1 MPDALPPPSEIGA
14 NATGSRAGGQL
25 AVRTASGLLLAAFAL
40 AVACVGGWP
49 FVAFWG
55 GAAVLVFWE
64 WTRLV
69 AGSHSRVFLLAGGL
83 SVALAAGLA
92 GAMGNSAAG
101 VHPVQLV
108 LALVV
113 LTLGMLAAAAL
124 AHRNNPITAAL
135 GVLYAGALAL
145 GPIVLRSDVDAGL
158 LAVVFLFAVV
168 WVTDIVAYL
177 VGRAVGGP
185 KLAPAISPNKTW
197 SGAISGTAAAVV
209 VAAALGLAA
218 GLAGVSTIAMLA
230 AMLSVIGQIGDLF
243 ESALKRR
250 FGAKDSSH
258 LIPGHGGLMDRLDA
272 FVAAA
277 VVAAAIGV
285 GRGGLDAPARGLLS
299 W

>member
-1 MPDALPPPSEIGA
+1 MPDSVPPPSEIGA
-14 NATGSRAGGQL
+14 HTAGSRAWGQL
-25 AVRTASGLLLAAFAL
+25 AVRTASGLVLAPI
-40 AVACVGGWP
+40 AVAVAYFGGWA

-55 GAAVLVFWE
+55 GAAVLVFLE
-64 WTRLV
+64 WTGLV
-69 AGSHSRVFLLAGGL
+69 AGSHSRISLLPGGL

-101 VHPVQLV
+101 VHPMRLV

-113 LTLGMLAAAAL
+113 LAVGTLAAAAL
-124 AHRNNPITAAL
+124 ARHKNPVTAAV

-145 GPIVLRSDVDAGL
+145 APIVLRSDVEAGF

-197 SGAISGTAAAVV
+197 SGAIAGTAAAVA
-209 VAAALGLAA
+209 VATTIGLAA
-218 GLAGVSTIAMLA
+218 NLVGVGRIAMLA
-230 AMLSVIGQIGDLF
+230 AGLSVAGQIGDLF
-243 ESALKRR
+243 ESALKRQ
-250 FGAKDSSH
+250 FGVKDSSH

-277 VVAAAIGV
+277 ALAAVIGV
-285 GRGGLDAPARGLLS
+285 GRGGLEAPGRGLLS

>member
-1 MPDALPPPSEIGA
+1 MPDSVPPPSEIGA
-14 NATGSRAGGQL
+14 HTAGSRAWGQL
-25 AVRTASGLLLAAFAL
+25 AVRTASGLVLAPI
-40 AVACVGGWP
+40 AVAVAYFGGWA

-55 GAAVLVFWE
+55 GAAVLVFLE
-64 WTRLV
+64 WTGLV
-69 AGSHSRVFLLAGGL
+69 AGSHSRISLLPGGL

-101 VHPVQLV
+101 VHPMRLV

-113 LTLGMLAAAAL
+113 LAVGTLAAAAL
-124 AHRNNPITAAL
+124 ARHKNPVTAAV

-145 GPIVLRSDVDAGL
+145 APIVLRSDVEAGF

-197 SGAISGTAAAVV
+197 SGAITGTAAAVA
-209 VAAALGLAA
+209 VATIIGLAADLGGVGRIATLAA
-218 GLAGVSTIAMLA
+218 GLSA
-230 AMLSVIGQIGDLF
+230 AGQIGDLS

-250 FGAKDSSH
+250 FGVKDSGH

-277 VVAAAIGV
+277 VLAAVIGV
-285 GRGGLDAPARGLLS
+285 GRGGLDAPGRGLM

>member
-1 MPDALPPPSEIGA
+1 MPDAVPPPSEIGA
-14 NATGSRAGGQL
+14 HTAGSRAGGQL
-25 AVRTASGLLLAAFAL
+25 AVRTASGLVLAATAL
-40 AVACVGGWP
+40 AIAFFGGWA

-55 GAAVLVFWE
+55 GAAVLVLSE
-64 WTRLV
+64 WIGLV
-69 AGSHSRVFLLAGGL
+69 AGRHSRVALLAGGL

-92 GAMGNSAAG
+92 GAMGNSAAA
-101 VHPVQLV
+101 VHPGRLV

-113 LTLGMLAAAAL
+113 LALGTLATGAL
-124 AHRNNPITAAL
+124 ARHKDPVTTAA

-145 GPIVLRSDVDAGL
+145 APILLRSDVEAGF

-168 WVTDIVAYL
+168 WVTDVVAYL

-197 SGAISGTAAAVV
+197 SGAIGGTAAAVA
-209 VAAALGLAA
+209 VATTIGLAA
-218 GLAGVSTIAMLA
+218 NLVGVGRIAMLA
-230 AMLSVIGQIGDLF
+230 AGLSVAGQIGDLF
-243 ESALKRR
+243 ESALKRQ
-250 FGAKDSSH
+250 FGVKDSSH

-277 VVAAAIGV
+277 ALAAVIGV
-285 GRGGLDAPARGLLS
+285 GRGGLEAPGRGLLS

>member
-1 MPDALPPPSEIGA
+1 
-14 NATGSRAGGQL
+14 
-25 AVRTASGLLLAAFAL
+25 VRTASGLILAAFAL
-40 AVACVGGWP
+40 AVAYVGGWP

-69 AGSHSRVFLLAGGL
+69 AGSNSRVTLLAGGL
-83 SVALAAGLA
+83 PVVLAAGLA
-92 GAMGNSAAG
+92 GAMGNSAG
-101 VHPVQLV
+101 VHPVRLV

-113 LTLGMLAAAAL
+113 LAMGTLAAAAL
-124 AHRNNPITAAL
+124 ARHKNPITAAV

-145 GPIVLRSDVDAGL
+145 GPIVLRSDVDAGF

-168 WVTDIVAYL
+168 WVSDIVAYL

-197 SGAISGTAAAVV
+197 SGAISGTAAAVA
-209 VAAALGLAA
+209 VATALGLAA
-218 GLAGVSTIAMLA
+218 GLAGLGTIAMLA
-230 AMLSVIGQIGDLF
+230 ATLSVIGQIGDLF
-243 ESALKRR
+243 ESALKRQ

-258 LIPGHGGLMDRLDA
+258 MIPGHGGLMDRLDA

-277 VVAAAIGV
+277 AVAAAIGV

>member
-1 MPDALPPPSEIGA
+1 MPDAVPPPSEIGA
-14 NATGSRAGGQL
+14 RTAASRAGSQL
-25 AVRTASGLLLAAFAL
+25 ALRSASGLVLAAIAL
-40 AVACVGGWP
+40 AIAFFGGWA
-49 FVAFWG
+49 FIAFWG
-55 GAAVLVFWE
+55 GAAVLVLWE
-64 WTRLV
+64 WISLV
-69 AGSHSRVFLLAGGL
+69 AGRHSRVALLAGGL

-92 GAMGNSAAG
+92 GAMGNSAAA
-101 VHPVQLV
+101 VHPGRLV

-113 LTLGMLAAAAL
+113 LAVGTLAAAAL
-124 AHRNNPITAAL
+124 ARHKNPVTTAA

-145 GPIVLRSDVDAGL
+145 APILLRSDVEAGF

-177 VGRAVGGP
+177 VGRTVGGP

-197 SGAISGTAAAVV
+197 SGAIGGTAAAMA
-209 VAAALGLAA
+209 VATTIGLAA
-218 GLAGVSTIAMLA
+218 NLVGVGRIAMLA
-230 AMLSVIGQIGDLF
+230 AGLSVAGQIGDLF

-250 FGAKDSSH
+250 FGVKDSGH

-277 VVAAAIGV
+277 ALAALV
-285 GRGGLDAPARGLLS
+285 GLLRGGFEAPGRGLLV

>member
-1 MPDALPPPSEIGA
+1 MPDAVPPPSEIGA
-14 NATGSRAGGQL
+14 HTAGSRAWGQL
-25 AVRTASGLLLAAFAL
+25 AVRTASGLVLAPI
-40 AVACVGGWP
+40 AVAVAYFGGWA

-55 GAAVLVFWE
+55 GAAVLVFLE
-64 WTRLV
+64 WTGLV
-69 AGSHSRVFLLAGGL
+69 AGSHSRISLLPGGL

-101 VHPVQLV
+101 VHPMRLV

-113 LTLGMLAAAAL
+113 LAVGTLAAAAL
-124 AHRNNPITAAL
+124 ARHKNPVTAAV

-145 GPIVLRSDVDAGL
+145 APIVLRSDVEAGF

-197 SGAISGTAAAVV
+197 SGAITGTAAAVA
-209 VAAALGLAA
+209 VATIIGLAADLVGVGRIATLAA
-218 GLAGVSTIAMLA
+218 GLSA
-230 AMLSVIGQIGDLF
+230 AGQIGDLF

-250 FGAKDSSH
+250 FGVKDSGH

-277 VVAAAIGV
+277 VLAAVIGV
-285 GRGGLDAPARGLLS
+285 GRGGLDAPGRGLM

>member
-1 MPDALPPPSEIGA
+1 
-14 NATGSRAGGQL
+14 
-25 AVRTASGLLLAAFAL
+25 VRTASGLVLAAIAL
-40 AVACVGGWP
+40 AVAYFGGWP

-64 WTRLV
+64 WTGLV
-69 AGSHSRVFLLAGGL
+69 AGTHSRVTLLAGGL

-92 GAMGNSAAG
+92 GAMRNSAAG
-101 VHPVQLV
+101 VHSMRLV

-113 LTLGMLAAAAL
+113 LAVGTLAAAAL
-124 AHRNNPITAAL
+124 ARHKNPVTAGT

-145 GPIVLRSDVDAGL
+145 APIVLRSDVEAGF

-197 SGAISGTAAAVV
+197 SGAVAGTAAAVV
-209 VAAALGLAA
+209 AAATIGLAADLVGVGRIAALAA
-218 GLAGVSTIAMLA
+218 GLSA
-230 AMLSVIGQIGDLF
+230 AGQIGDLF

-250 FGAKDSSH
+250 FGVKDSGH

-277 VVAAAIGV
+277 VLAAVIGV
-285 GRGGLDAPARGLLS
+285 GRGGLDAPGRGLMS

>member
-1 MPDALPPPSEIGA
+1 
-14 NATGSRAGGQL
+14 
-25 AVRTASGLLLAAFAL
+25 VRTASGLVLAAIAL
-40 AVACVGGWP
+40 AVAYFGGWA

-64 WTRLV
+64 WTGLV
-69 AGSHSRVFLLAGGL
+69 AGSHSRVTLVPGGVA
-83 SVALAAGLA
+83 VALAAGLA
-92 GAMGNSAAG
+92 GTMGNSAAG
-101 VHPVQLV
+101 VHPMRLV

-113 LTLGMLAAAAL
+113 LSVGTLAAVAFAR
-124 AHRNNPITAAL
+124 HKNPVTTAV

-145 GPIVLRSDVDAGL
+145 APIVLRSDVEAGF

-197 SGAISGTAAAVV
+197 SGAIAGTAAAVA
-209 VAAALGLAA
+209 VATTIGLAA
-218 GLAGVSTIAMLA
+218 NLVGVGRIAMLA
-230 AMLSVIGQIGDLF
+230 AGLSVAGQIGDLF
-243 ESALKRR
+243 ESALKRQ
-250 FGAKDSSH
+250 FGVKDSSH

-277 VVAAAIGV
+277 VLAAVIGV
-285 GRGGLDAPARGLLS
+285 GRGGLGAPGRGLLS